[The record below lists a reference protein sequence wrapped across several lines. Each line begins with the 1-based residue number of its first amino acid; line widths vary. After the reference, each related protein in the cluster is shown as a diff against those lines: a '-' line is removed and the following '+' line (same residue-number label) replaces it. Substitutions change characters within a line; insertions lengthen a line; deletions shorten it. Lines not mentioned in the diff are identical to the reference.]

1 MKENMKNIKKALI
14 SMIAII
20 GLTTSAF
27 AFEGFS
33 IGATYSSTDFSTK
46 GTERTNGVDGS
57 GAAGVISTP
66 LTKTGSADIGSIFA
80 EYTFSQG
87 STIGVDYVDGSAEM
101 GKASRTS
108 VSGGV
113 TSTVTASAE
122 ISDPLTLYVEPT
134 YMFNE
139 KFGLFLK
146 GGVTELTV
154 TPKEVDAGSVT
165 TSTYSAKDLY
175 GMMTG
180 VGAKY
185 YMGNFF
191 VKAEFTETDFAN
203 YSHTSTTGE
212 GNTISADLDTEETKF
227 SLGYNF

>member
-1 MKENMKNIKKALI
+1 MKDNMKNIKKALI

-20 GLTTSAF
+20 GLTSSAF

-33 IGATYSSTDFSTK
+33 IGTTYSNIDFTTV
-46 GTERTNGVDGS
+46 GTERTNGLGASGS
-57 GAAGVISTP
+57 AGVTSTP
-66 LTKTGSADIGSIFA
+66 LTKSGSEDLGSIFA

-87 STIGVDYVDGSAEM
+87 STIGVDYIDGTAELA
-101 GKASRTS
+101 KASRTS
-108 VSGGV
+108 LTPAG
-113 TSTVTASAE
+113 TVTASAD

-139 KFGLFLK
+139 KFGVYVK

-154 TPKEVDAGSVT
+154 TPKETDSANVT
-165 TSTYSAKDLY
+165 TSTYKAKDLY

-180 VGAKY
+180 YGAKY

-191 VKAEFTETDFAN
+191 VKAEYTETDFAT

-212 GNTISADLDTEETKF
+212 GNTISADIDTEETKF

>member
-1 MKENMKNIKKALI
+1 MKDNMKNIKKALI

-20 GLTTSAF
+20 GLTTNVS

-33 IGATYSSTDFSTK
+33 VGAAYSSLDFSTSGK
-46 GTERTNGVDGS
+46 ETTSS
-57 GAAGVISTP
+57 GAAGANVASATVN
-66 LTKTGSADIGSIFA
+66 KTGSADVGSMFA

-87 STIGVDYVDGSAEM
+87 STIGVDYIDGSAEIA
-101 GKASRTS
+101 KASRTS
-108 VSGGV
+108 STPSG
-113 TSTVTASAE
+113 TVTASAD

-139 KFGLFLK
+139 KFGVYVK

-154 TPKEVDAGSVT
+154 TPKEVDAASVT
-165 TSTYSAKDLY
+165 TSTYKAKDLY

-180 VGAKY
+180 YGAKY

-191 VKAEFTETDFAN
+191 VKAEYTETDFAN
-203 YSHTSTTGE
+203 YSHVSTTGE
-212 GNTISADLDTEETKF
+212 GNTITADIDTEETRF
-227 SLGYNF
+227 ALGYNF

>member
-1 MKENMKNIKKALI
+1 MKDNMKNIKKALI

-20 GLTTSAF
+20 GLTSSAF

-33 IGATYSSTDFSTK
+33 VGTTYSMTDFSTV

-57 GAAGVISTP
+57 GATGVISTP
-66 LTKTGSADIGSIFA
+66 LTKTGSEDIGSIFA

-87 STIGVDYVDGSAEM
+87 STIGVDYISGTAEIGS
-101 GKASRTS
+101 ASRTS
-108 VSGGV
+108 GTPSG
-113 TSTVTASAE
+113 TVTASAE

-134 YMFNE
+134 IMFNE
-139 KFGLFLK
+139 KFGIYVK
-146 GGVTELTV
+146 GGITELTV
-154 TPKEVDAGSVT
+154 TPKEVDAASVT
-165 TSTYSAKDLY
+165 TSTYTAKDLY

-180 VGAKY
+180 FGAKY

-191 VKAEFTETDFAN
+191 VKAEYTETDFAN
-203 YSHTSTTGE
+203 YSHVSTTGE
-212 GNTISADLDTEETKF
+212 GNTISADIDTEQTNF